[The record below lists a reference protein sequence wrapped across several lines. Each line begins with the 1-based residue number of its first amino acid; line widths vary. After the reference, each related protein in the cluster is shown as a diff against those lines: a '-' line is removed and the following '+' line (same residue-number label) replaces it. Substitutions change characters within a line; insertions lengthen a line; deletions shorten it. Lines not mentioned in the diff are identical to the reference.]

1 MRRVTA
7 FFLAAVL
14 FAYPILQ
21 PVALYALESQLDGVT
36 QLDSTDQD
44 TAQDDAPSIDSQ
56 QDEESPNDGGEN
68 GQNGSSPASTA
79 GDPSASGDAG
89 RGTLP
94 DSIDVLQGVNG
105 EEDPASSSQ
114 DETSEIGLPVLTY
127 QAHVQVIGWQAEV
140 ADGERA
146 GTTGQSKGI
155 EAIRVFIADGAED
168 AVQIQAHAQD
178 IGCRSMARGW
188 EMVR

>member
-1 MRRVTA
+1 MRRVIA

-36 QLDSTDQD
+36 QLDSADQ
-44 TAQDDAPSIDSQ
+44 AAARDDAPSIDSQ

-68 GQNGSSPASTA
+68 GQNGSSPASSA

-94 DSIDVLQGVNG
+94 DSTDVLQGVNG
-105 EEDPASSSQ
+105 EEDSASSSQ
-114 DETSEIGLPVLTY
+114 VCLV
-127 QAHVQVIGWQAEV
+127 
-140 ADGERA
+140 
-146 GTTGQSKGI
+146 K
-155 EAIRVFIADGAED
+155 
-168 AVQIQAHAQD
+168 
-178 IGCRSMARGW
+178 
-188 EMVR
+188 